1 MAIRKTEVK
10 GIAPRPKRG
19 GRTPLCS
26 DLRGYRRKRDFE
38 RTPEPS
44 GTLRRKK
51 DSALLYVIQR
61 HQASRLHYDLRLQEG
76 SVLKSWA
83 VPKTPPEKAGERRL
97 AVEVEDHP
105 LDYGG
110 FEGTIPEGE
119 YGAGTVKIW
128 DKGTYELLEAGPSKR
143 LVSIQG
149 RRLKGKYVLVKLRP
163 REGEKDKNWLF
174 FKMKD
179 DGAKTGRREK
189 T

>member
-1 MAIRKTEVK
+1 MASRKTDVK
-10 GIAPRPKRG
+10 GVIPRPKRER
-19 GRTPLCS
+19 RTPLCS
-26 DLRGYRRKRDFE
+26 NLSGYRRKRDFE

-44 GTLRRKK
+44 GARLSKK
-51 DSALLYVIQR
+51 EPRLLYVIQR

-105 LDYGG
+105 LDYGA

-149 RRLKGKYVLVKLRP
+149 RRLKGTYVLVKLRP
-163 REGEKDKNWLF
+163 GEGEKDKNWLF

-179 DGAKTGRREK
+179 DGTETGRREK
-189 T
+189 A

>member
-1 MAIRKTEVK
+1 MASRKTDVK
-10 GIAPRPKRG
+10 SVTPRPKRG
-19 GRTPLCS
+19 SRAPLYSNLS
-26 DLRGYRRKRDFE
+26 DYRRKRDFKH
-38 RTPEPS
+38 TPEPS
-44 GTLRRKK
+44 GAPRRKK
-51 DSALLYVIQR
+51 TSELLYVIQR

-110 FEGTIPEGE
+110 FEGTIPKGE

-128 DKGTYELLEAGPSKR
+128 DRGTYELLEAGPSKR
-143 LVSIQG
+143 LVSIHG
-149 RRLKGKYVLVKLRP
+149 RRLKGTYVLVKLRP

-174 FKMKD
+174 FKTK
-179 DGAKTGRREK
+179 G
-189 T
+189 